1 MALKINAREV
11 GSAAVVDVT
20 GEVDMH
26 NSPELRKVLKR
37 LVGAKKPLIVV
48 NMSGLDYIDSSGLAT
63 LVECLQG
70 TMKNGTK
77 FSIFGLNPRIK
88 NIFTLARLEQV
99 FRICESESEAV
110 GAAPGGKSEG

>member
-1 MALKINAREV
+1 MALGIGTRDIGGATI
-11 GSAAVVDVT
+11 VDVS

-37 LVGAKKPLIVV
+37 LVSAKRQHIIVNLSV
-48 NMSGLDYIDSSGLAT
+48 LDYIDSSGLAT

-77 FSIFGLNPRIK
+77 LTLYGLNPRIK

-99 FRICESESEAV
+99 FRICQTEQEALS
-110 GAAPGGKSEG
+110 ADSAGKAEQ